1 MMSVSGGDSMEEL
14 HKQFHLLDTIL
25 EEAVD
30 QNFDELLMVSRSD
43 ASHLYL
49 LSKGRVKKGIT
60 FEKDIVGAFVE
71 YFREKDHPVEE
82 QDHLQFE
89 MNVTAAAGGKCFL
102 VKINKK
108 S

>member
-1 MMSVSGGDSMEEL
+1 MSKSGGDSMEE
-14 HKQFHLLDTIL
+14 QFHLLDTIL

-30 QNFDELLMVSRSD
+30 QNFDQLLMVSRTD
-43 ASHLYL
+43 ASHLYM

-60 FEKDIVGAFVE
+60 FEKDIAGAFVE
-71 YFREKDHPVEE
+71 YFKEKDHQVEE
-82 QDHLQFE
+82 ADHLEFE
-89 MNVTAAAGGKCFL
+89 MNVTAATGLGKCFL